1 MSEFYKKR
9 ADWWDRAI
17 HNTLWFFVKIT
28 AILADWVL
36 HHALEFGSRSIS
48 RVAQPRG
55 LGCRGYL
62 LPRM

>member
-36 HHALEFGSRSIS
+36 HHALEFGRRNDES
-48 RVAQPRG
+48 
-55 LGCRGYL
+55 
-62 LPRM
+62 